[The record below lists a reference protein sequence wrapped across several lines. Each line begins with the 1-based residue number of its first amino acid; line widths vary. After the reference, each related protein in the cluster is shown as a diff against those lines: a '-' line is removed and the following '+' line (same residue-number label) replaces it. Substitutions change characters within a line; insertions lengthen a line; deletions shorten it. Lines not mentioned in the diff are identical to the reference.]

1 MEDFITL
8 EISEDS
14 SVPKYKQ
21 IYHSIINKI
30 ETGHIKYG
38 QKLPSINRLS
48 FDYYLARDTVEKAY
62 IALKDRGVIESVKG
76 KGYYVINSAPDS
88 QIKALVLF
96 NKLSNYKHEILNA
109 MMQELGDKVQI
120 DFFIYHC
127 DFEYFSKLLEEHLE
141 GYTYFVIMPHF
152 NEFDIVAFK
161 SLMKKVPRE
170 KLIILDN
177 QIEGFDNYHSCIYQD
192 FKMDL
197 YDSLVTAKADL
208 DHYDRLIL
216 VFPQNDD
223 YPYPKEIILG
233 FRRYCGF
240 NNVNHEII
248 NKITSD
254 YEMKKGAAYIVID
267 EHDLVSLIKLQR
279 SAGLELKKDIGIISY
294 NDTALKEVL
303 ANGISVIS
311 TDFNKMGQLAAKAM
325 LENEPLEVKNDF
337 VFVKRNSL

>member
-21 IYHSIINKI
+21 IFNSIINKI

-62 IALKDRGVIESVKG
+62 VALKDRGVIESVKG
-76 KGYYVINSAPDS
+76 KGYYVINSAPES
-88 QIKALVLF
+88 QIKVLVLF
-96 NKLSNYKHEILNA
+96 NKLSEYKKEIFNIMA
-109 MMQELGDKVQI
+109 MELKDKVNI

-127 DFEYFSKLLEEHLE
+127 DFEYYSKVINEHLE
-141 GYTYFVIMPHF
+141 GYSYYVIMPHF
-152 NEFDIVAFK
+152 KDLDMNAFK
-161 SLMKKVPRE
+161 VLMKKIPRE
-170 KLIILDN
+170 KIIVLDH
-177 QIEGFDNYHSCIYQD
+177 QVEGYEHYFSCVYQD

-197 YDSLVTAKADL
+197 YDAMVMADEELTAYRK
-208 DHYDRLIL
+208 LIL

-240 NNVNHEII
+240 NNISHEIV
-248 NKITSD
+248 NKITPQH
-254 YEMKKGAAYIVID
+254 EIKAGTAYVIID
-267 EHDLVSLIKLQR
+267 EHDLVGLIKLQR
-279 SAGLELKKDIGIISY
+279 AAGLSIKKDIGILSY

-303 ANGISVIS
+303 ANGISVLT
-311 TDFNKMGQLAAKAM
+311 TDFKQMGELAAKSIM
-325 LENEPLEVKNDF
+325 ENVSIDHKNDF
-337 VFVKRNSL
+337 KYVNRNSL